1 MQEED
6 GSCACDMSVKSRF
19 RCDDVGVFDGGVR
32 YASNGD
38 FRLAYRI
45 LGDGDPTLVWVPGWI
60 SNVDMLDDAES
71 MFTGFFEQLAE
82 QTRFVAWDKRGTG
95 LSDPVT
101 AVPPLDE
108 RMDDLHA
115 VMDAA
120 GAERPAL
127 FGVSE
132 GGPMSILFAATF
144 PERVR
149 SLVLYGTLP
158 RFARELPHYPWGFDA
173 AQIAEYEDDIREHW
187 GEGALADAFF
197 GPIADVPGFRDFYG
211 RIQRCSASP
220 RMALMLWQAVAKIDV
235 RPILSSVRTPTLV
248 LGRRGD
254 EVASP
259 EAAAALADAIP
270 GAEFHELP
278 PGPHGLFDDAMASAI
293 LDFVCGTTHEQKSER
308 VLSAVLFTD
317 IVSSTAMLSA
327 HGDAHWRHEL
337 DVHDRLV
344 DRVLSKF
351 DGRRAKHTGD
361 GVFALFDGP
370 TKAARCGLELVP
382 ALAVKGM
389 HVRVGVHIGEC
400 EKRGDEWSGTAVH
413 VGARIG
419 GMAQADEVLASRT
432 VRDLSAGSGL
442 RFESLG
448 QRQLKGFTEET
459 EVFRVTKPKGVSF

>member
-1 MQEED
+1 VHD
-6 GSCACDMSVKSRF
+6 IHVI
-19 RCDDVGVFDGGVR
+19 DGGVH
-32 YASNGD
+32 YARNGD
-38 FRLAYRI
+38 VRLAYRV

-60 SNVDMLDDAES
+60 SNVDLLVDPDLP
-71 MFTGFFEQLAE
+71 FTSFFEQLAART
-82 QTRFVAWDKRGTG
+82 QFVAWDKRGTG

-101 AVPPLDE
+101 RVPPLDE

-120 GAERPAL
+120 GADCPSL

-132 GGPMSILFAATF
+132 GGPMSILFAATY

-158 RFARELPHYPWGFDA
+158 RFTPELPDFPWGFGSERA
-173 AQIAEYEDDIREHW
+173 ATYQEDIETHW

-197 GPIADVPGFRDFYG
+197 GPIADVPGFREMYG
-211 RIQRCSASP
+211 RIQRASASP
-220 RMALMLWQAVAKIDV
+220 MMASMLWRAVSEIDV
-235 RPILSSVRTPTLV
+235 RPVLQTIRTPTLV

-254 EVASP
+254 EVAP
-259 EAAAALADAIP
+259 VEAAAAMAAAIP
-270 GAEFHELP
+270 DAEFRELP
-278 PGPHGLFDDAMASAI
+278 PGPHGLFDDAMAAAI
-293 LDFVCGTTHEQKSER
+293 VDFVCGTTPEEPGER
-308 VLSAVLFTD
+308 VLATVMFTD
-317 IVSSTAMLSA
+317 IVSSTELLSA
-327 HGDAHWRHEL
+327 HGDAQWRHEL

-344 DRVLSKF
+344 DRLLAKYG
-351 DGRRAKHTGD
+351 GRRAKHTGD

-382 ALAVKGM
+382 TLAALGI

-400 EKRGDEWSGTAVH
+400 ERRGDEWSGMAVH

-442 RFESLG
+442 HFDSLG
-448 QRQLKGFTEET
+448 AQHLKGLAEET
-459 EVFRVTKPKGVSF
+459 EVFRVRKRVGVPF